1 MSFIAA
7 LYPEIK
13 KEETKTYVFK
23 PKPKLETKLNEKS
36 VSVKKEVPVEKVVK
50 HAPPPSPVK
59 VEVPKPVAASGGAP
73 PPEPP
78 KKGPKK
84 PRFVKGS
91 EEAREWSKEMALRR
105 KINRDKKPVLEV
117 KEEPKE

>member
-13 KEETKTYVFK
+13 KEEVRTVVFK
-23 PKPKLETKLNEKS
+23 TKAKPETKLTEKS
-36 VSVKKEVPVEKVVK
+36 IPIKKEVPVEKIMK
-50 HAPPPSPVK
+50 QDPPSPVK
-59 VEVPKPVAASGGAP
+59 VEVKAPVASAGS

-91 EEAREWSKEMALRR
+91 DEAKEWSKEMALRR
-105 KINRDKKPVLEV
+105 KINREKKPIIEV
-117 KEEPKE
+117 KEEAKV

>member
-1 MSFIAA
+1 MSFIAS

-23 PKPKLETKLNEKS
+23 PKPKPETKLNEKS
-36 VSVKKEVPVEKVVK
+36 VVVKKEVPVEKVVK
-50 HAPPPSPVK
+50 HVPPPSPVK
-59 VEVPKPVAASGGAP
+59 VEAPKPVASGGAP
-73 PPEPP
+73 PPDPP

-91 EEAREWSKEMALRR
+91 EEARLWSKEMALRR
-105 KINRDKKPVLEV
+105 KVNRDKKPVIEV
-117 KEEPKE
+117 KEEIKA

>member
-1 MSFIAA
+1 MSFLAA

-13 KEETKTYVFK
+13 KDESKTVIFK
-23 PKPKLETKLNEKS
+23 PKPKPEVKLSEKS
-36 VSVKKEVPVEKVVK
+36 MPIKKEAPVEKVVK
-50 HAPPPSPVK
+50 QAPPPSPVK
-59 VEVPKPVAASGGAP
+59 EEPKPIASAGS

-91 EEAREWSKEMALRR
+91 DEAKEWSKEMALRR
-105 KINRDKKPVLEV
+105 KINREKKPVIEV
-117 KEEPKE
+117 KEEVKG